1 VRPDT
6 LRRGVP
12 YVLVGLLLAAL
23 AWAASLGTL
32 PRADFTFHNGNEVE
46 TIDPALATGQPE
58 NRIINALFEGLL
70 RHEPPPGWEALAE
83 RRELVPLEPR
93 PAMAERMDVSVDGLT
108 YTFHMRKGAVWS
120 NGDPVTAEDFA
131 WSWMRTLHPET
142 GSKYAYQLYYVVGAE
157 AYNLGRVEAGQPVE
171 VELADRPDPRQP
183 FPRGTILRGRLKTI
197 HRPPPP
203 VLPPGASEKQRSD
216 AQAEWKQRWVYAVE
230 VASVEPGSAASA
242 AAASELAGRVHY
254 FCQQLPGP
262 EVASLVPPLPAEGAA
277 GGDARRRA
285 TAALTRCQRILPDF
299 AQTVGVRAVSPQTLV
314 VTLRHRTPFFPDLV
328 AFYPLYPVHRGC
340 VERYGSPQW
349 TKPEHIVSN
358 GPFRLEFR
366 RIRDRIRLVKNPR
379 YWDAARVAL
388 NVVDALAIRSET
400 TALNMY
406 LDGQLDWVPSYV
418 PAAALPRLVRDYAD
432 QFYRAPMLTTY
443 FYRVNVTRP
452 ELSDKRVRQALHL
465 AIDKQAICERIT
477 QAGEIPAATLVPPGL
492 AGYVPPPSRSF
503 DPHEAR
509 RLLAEAGYPGG
520 RGLPPIEILYNDLDA
535 HRTIAEA
542 IQQMWREHLGIR
554 VTLRGLEWGV
564 YLDATHKLD
573 YAVAR
578 AGWVA
583 DYPDPNTFLDMFM
596 TGNEN
601 NQTGWGHERYDTLIR
616 QAAEEA
622 DVQRRMALFAEA
634 EAILL
639 DEAPILPIYFY
650 VSKNLVRPRVKGF
663 FSTVQ
668 DEHPLKLLRVE
679 EAAAR

>member
-1 VRPDT
+1 MSDA

-23 AWAASLGTL
+23 AWATSFGTL

-70 RHEPPPGWEALAE
+70 RHEPPEDWERLAAQ
-83 RRELVPLEPR
+83 RQVVPLQPR
-93 PAMAERMDVSVDGLT
+93 PAMAERMEVSEDGRQ
-108 YTFHMRKGAVWS
+108 YTFDLRPGVLWS
-120 NGDPVTAEDFA
+120 NGDPVTAYDFA
-131 WSWMRTLHPET
+131 WSWMRMLHPET

-157 AYNLGRVEAGQPVE
+157 AYNLARVAEGQPVE
-171 VELADRPDPRQP
+171 VELIDRPDRRQP
-183 FPRGTILRGRLKTI
+183 FPRGTLVRGLLRTI
-197 HRPPPP
+197 HRPPEPA
-203 VLPPGASEKQRSD
+203 LPPSATEKQRSD
-216 AQAEWKQRWVYAVE
+216 AQAAWKKQWVYAVE
-230 VASVEPGSAASA
+230 VPAAGTGGGTA
-242 AAASELAGRVHY
+242 AAAATGSGAVRY
-254 FCQQLPGP
+254 FCQELPP
-262 EVASLVPPLPAEGAA
+262 EGGAALTPPLPGVEGKTAA
-277 GGDARRRA
+277 GGPP
-285 TAALTRCQRILPDF
+285 LEPCLLVLPDF
-299 AQTVGVRAVSPQTLV
+299 ERTVGVRAEGARRLV
-314 VTLRHRTPFFPDLV
+314 VTLNHRTPFFPDLL

-340 VERYGSPQW
+340 VEKFGSPAW
-349 TKPEHIVSN
+349 TKPEHIVTN
-358 GPFRLEFR
+358 GPFLLKFR

-379 YWDAARVAL
+379 YWDADRVAL
-388 NVVDALAIRSET
+388 QVVDALAIRSET

-418 PAAALPRLVRDYAD
+418 PTAALPRLVRDYAD

-477 QAGEIPAATLVPPGL
+477 QAGEVPAATLVPPGL
-492 AGYVPPPSRSF
+492 PGYVPPPGRPF
-503 DPHEAR
+503 DPAEAR

-542 IQQMWREHLGIR
+542 IQQMWREHLGIT

-601 NQTGWGHERYDTLIR
+601 NQTGWGNPRYDALIR
-616 QAAEEA
+616 EAAEEA
-622 DVQRRMALFAEA
+622 DPQRRMTLFAAA

-650 VSKNLVRPRVKGF
+650 VSKNLVHPRVRGF

-679 EAAAR
+679 D

>member
-1 VRPDT
+1 VTQDA

-12 YVLVGLLLAAL
+12 YLLVGLLLAAL
-23 AWAASLGTL
+23 AWATSFGTL

-70 RHEPPPGWEALAE
+70 RHEPPSGWEALAAQ
-83 RRELVPLEPR
+83 RQLVPLEPR
-93 PAMAERMDVSVDGLT
+93 PAMAERMEVSADGLT
-108 YTFHMRKGAVWS
+108 YTFHMRPGVTWS

-131 WSWMRTLHPET
+131 WSWMRMLHPET

-157 AYNLGRVEAGQPVE
+157 AYNLARVEPGQPVE
-171 VELADRPDPRQP
+171 VELTDRPDPLQP
-183 FPRGTILRGRLKTI
+183 FPRGTIVRGVLRSI
-197 HRPPPP
+197 HRPPSPA
-203 VLPPGASEKQRSD
+203 LPPGASEKQRSD
-216 AQAEWKQRWVYAVE
+216 AQVDWKRQWVYAVE
-230 VASVEPGSAASA
+230 VASVEPASGAASA
-242 AAASELAGRVHY
+242 SSAAAETTGRVRY
-254 FCQQLPGP
+254 YCQQLAALD
-262 EVASLVPPLPAEGAA
+262 VAALDPPLPAEAIRGKA
-277 GGDARRRA
+277 GPG
-285 TAALTRCQRILPDF
+285 TPALQPCQRVLPDF
-299 AQTVGVRAVSPQTLV
+299 FQTVGVRVVSPQKLV
-314 VTLRHRTPFFPDLV
+314 VTLHHRTPFFPDLV

-349 TKPEHIVSN
+349 TKPQHIVTN
-358 GPFRLEFR
+358 GPYRLEFR

-379 YWDAARVAL
+379 YWDASRVKL
-388 NVVDALAIRSET
+388 EVVDALAIRSET

-477 QAGEIPAATLVPPGL
+477 QAGEIPAGTLVPPGL
-492 AGYVPPPSRSF
+492 TGYVPPPSRAF
-503 DPHEAR
+503 DPDQAR

-542 IQQMWREHLGIR
+542 IQQMWRQHLGVR

-601 NQTGWGHERYDTLIR
+601 NQTGWGNPQYDALIR

-622 DVQRRMALFAEA
+622 DPQRRMTLFAQA

-639 DEAPILPIYFY
+639 DEVPILPIYFY

-679 EAAAR
+679 D

>member
-1 VRPDT
+1 VTQQT
-6 LRRGVP
+6 LRRWAP
-12 YVLVGLLLAAL
+12 YLLVGLLLTAL

-58 NRIINALFEGLL
+58 HRILDALFEGLL
-70 RHEPPPGWEALAE
+70 RHEPPPGWEALAAQ
-83 RRELVPLEPR
+83 RQLVPLEPR
-93 PAMAERMDVSVDGLT
+93 PAMAERMEVSADGLT
-108 YTFHMRKGAVWS
+108 YTFHLRPGVTWS

-131 WSWMRTLHPET
+131 WSWMRMLHPET
-142 GSKYAYQLYYVVGAE
+142 GSKYAYQLYYVTGAE
-157 AYNLGRVEAGQPVE
+157 AYNLGRVEEGQPVE
-171 VELADRPDPRQP
+171 VELTDRPDPRQP
-183 FPRGTILRGRLKTI
+183 FPRGTIVRGHLRTI

-203 VLPPGASEKQRSD
+203 GLPPGASDKQRRD
-216 AQAEWKQRWVYAVE
+216 AQADWKQRWVYAVE
-230 VASVEPGSAASA
+230 VLAVEPRSGA
-242 AAASELAGRVHY
+242 AAMAVKPAGQVRY
-254 FCQQLPGP
+254 FCQQLPEGTR
-262 EVASLVPPLPAEGAA
+262 LDPPLAGAA
-277 GGDARRRA
+277 SEGSPGRSAP
-285 TAALTRCQRILPDF
+285 AALERCQRVLPDF
-299 AQTVGVRAVSPQTLV
+299 SRTVGVRAVSPEKLV

-340 VERYGSPQW
+340 VERFGSPQW
-349 TKPEHIVSN
+349 TKPEHIVTN
-358 GPFRLEFR
+358 GPFLLAFR

-379 YWDAARVAL
+379 YWDASRVRL
-388 NVVDALAIRSET
+388 GVVDALAIRSET

-418 PAAALPRLVRDYAD
+418 PAAALPRLVQDYAD

-477 QAGEIPAATLVPPGL
+477 QAGEIPASTLVPPGL
-492 AGYVPPPSRSF
+492 LGYVPPPAQGF
-503 DPHEAR
+503 DPPRAR
-509 RLLAEAGYPGG
+509 QLLAEAGYPGG

-601 NQTGWGHERYDTLIR
+601 NQTGWGHPRYDALIR

-622 DVQRRMALFAEA
+622 DPQRRMALFAEA

-639 DEAPILPIYFY
+639 DEAPIFPIYFY

-668 DEHPLKLLRVE
+668 DEHPLKLLWVE
-679 EAAAR
+679 D